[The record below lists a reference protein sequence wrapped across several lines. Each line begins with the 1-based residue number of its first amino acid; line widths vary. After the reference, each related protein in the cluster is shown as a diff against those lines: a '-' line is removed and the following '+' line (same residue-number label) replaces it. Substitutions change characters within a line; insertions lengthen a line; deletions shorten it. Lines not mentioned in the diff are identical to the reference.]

1 MQPIFL
7 TSAPSCG
14 MMETQKEF
22 PGGTVMTSAK
32 TRLFLISLAALL
44 CLAPVLSA
52 CGTGGDVIP
61 DVSAKEVVSDVVSD
75 YSLENGFLFSSD
87 SAEEGEYLD
96 EDLISTYYGDGDKVP
111 DFSKVEN
118 YCVYIDESD
127 ARVMCEIGLF
137 RFSEGADM
145 QTFESFL
152 KNRIAVRLSN
162 AKSYPDIDKST
173 LKGAQ
178 FAVVGNY
185 VYYVVV
191 KGASAEIARRIDLL
205 LHERNQEA

>member
-1 MQPIFL
+1 
-7 TSAPSCG
+7 
-14 MMETQKEF
+14 
-22 PGGTVMTSAK
+22 MTSARN
-32 TRLFLISLAALL
+32 RLFLIAIAALL
-44 CLAPVLSA
+44 CLAPAFSS
-52 CGTGGDVIP
+52 CGIEGNVIP
-61 DVSAKEVVSDVVSD
+61 DVHTKEVVEDIVSD
-75 YSLENGFLFSSD
+75 YSLGNGFLFSSD
-87 SAEEGEYLD
+87 SSEEGEYLD
-96 EDLISTYYGDGDKVP
+96 EDLISTYYGDGDRVP
-111 DFSKVEN
+111 DFSNVED

-127 ARVMCEIGLF
+127 ARVMCEVGLF

-145 QTFESFL
+145 LTFESFL
-152 KNRIAVRLSN
+152 KNRVAVRLSN

-205 LHERNQEA
+205 LHERKQEA